1 MSSEIYDLTQ
11 PAHDPNIPKPR
22 GLLPVP
28 PFVEEAIAQDRAG
41 MEQYYT
47 DEFAQKCRNYMTLRY
62 WYEGHHIAWRETPAG
77 VEVLA
82 VGWDEVSKLLREN
95 SAEQRSGIRS
105 GEP

>member
-11 PAHDPNIPKPR
+11 PAHDPNLAKPR

-28 PFVEEAIAQDRAG
+28 SWVEEATAEDRAG

-47 DEFAQKCRNYMTLRY
+47 EEYAQRCRNYMTLRY
-62 WYEGHHIAWRETPAG
+62 WYEGHYIAWRETSAG

-82 VGWDEVSKLLREN
+82 VGGEEVSKLLRQTSPDE
-95 SAEQRSGIRS
+95 RRGIRS

>member
-1 MSSEIYDLTQ
+1 MSIEIYDLTQ

-28 PFVEEAIAQDRAG
+28 AWVEEAIAQDRAG

-47 DEFAQKCRNYMTLRY
+47 DEYAQKCRNYMTLRW
-62 WYEGHHIAWRETPAG
+62 WYEGHYIAWRETPAG

-82 VGWDEVSKLLREN
+82 VGWDEVSKLLDET
-95 SAEQRSGIRS
+95 SPEQHGDIRS

>member
-22 GLLPVP
+22 GILPVP
-28 PFVEEAIAQDRAG
+28 QWVEEAIAQDRAG

-47 DEFAQKCRNYMTLRY
+47 EEYAQKCRNYMTLRY
-62 WYEGHHIAWRETPAG
+62 WYEGHYFAWRETPAG

-82 VGWDEVSKLLREN
+82 DGWDDVWKLLDGMTVEERD
-95 SAEQRSGIRS
+95 GIRT
-105 GEP
+105 GE